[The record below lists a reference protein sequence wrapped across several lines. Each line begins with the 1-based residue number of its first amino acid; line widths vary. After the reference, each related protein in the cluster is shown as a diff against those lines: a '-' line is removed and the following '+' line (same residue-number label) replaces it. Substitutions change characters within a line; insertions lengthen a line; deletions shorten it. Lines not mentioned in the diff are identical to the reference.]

1 MKVLRPILTI
11 LLIAGIAA
19 GGYYGYQRYQSTQAA
34 AKKSSYETVALTRGD
49 LIGTVSGTG
58 TVRSNQTAV
67 LTWQTSGAVAEVKA
81 SLDETVR
88 DGDTLASLDKTSLSQ
103 SMILAEADLITAQ
116 RNLYNL
122 QPTDLAVAQ
131 AEMAVNNAEKVLKD
145 AQKSR
150 SYLNNNATKEQ
161 IDAAYAT
168 YLQAIDEV
176 DHMQQAYDRVKDRP
190 VDDTQR
196 AIAESNL
203 SSAIGR
209 QNQAKANYDALLGNA
224 SAEDIARADAKVT
237 LAEAQ
242 LTDARHQYE
251 KLKNGPDQEDVKTAE
266 ARIAAI
272 QATLN
277 LQSLKAP
284 FNGTITDVKI
294 KPGDQVNP
302 GTTAFRIDDLTRL
315 LVDVQI
321 SEIDVNRIT
330 VAQTASISFDA
341 IQGKNY
347 TGKITH
353 VARVGTVIAG
363 AVTYTVTIEL
373 LDADENVRPAMT
385 AAVNVI
391 VNQLNDVLLV
401 PNRAVRL
408 RDGQRVVYLDLNGE
422 LVMTSITLGIT
433 SDTMSEVIA
442 GDVQAG
448 DLVVLNPPSDTSAS
462 GPPFMGGGFGR

>member
-1 MKVLRPILTI
+1 
-11 LLIAGIAA
+11 
-19 GGYYGYQRYQSTQAA
+19 
-34 AKKSSYETVALTRGD
+34 
-49 LIGTVSGTG
+49 
-58 TVRSNQTAV
+58 
-67 LTWQTSGAVAEVKA
+67 
-81 SLDETVR
+81 
-88 DGDTLASLDKTSLSQ
+88 
-103 SMILAEADLITAQ
+103 MILAEADLITAQ

-251 KLKNGPDQEDVKTAE
+251 KLKNGPDPEDVKTAE